1 MRNLDQTTITESAL
15 ERLAK
20 CPDPRL
26 KEVMTALIRH
36 VHEFAREVKLTP
48 AEWTRGIEFLTDV
61 GHITDDKRQEFILL
75 SDTLGLSALVDIL
88 ANSGKSEA
96 TTESSLLGR
105 FFAKARPNCPTAPIS
120 RAGLRASRCGFM
132 AVSHRWRG
140 SRSAARKLMYGRPR
154 RAGCTTCNSTI
165 LRARR

>member
-75 SDTLGLSALVDIL
+75 SDTLGLSALV
-88 ANSGKSEA
+88 SVK
-96 TTESSLLGR
+96 TPESAQFLFTSQSDGRSPPPGGAYPLL
-105 FFAKARPNCPTAPIS
+105 PSCE
-120 RAGLRASRCGFM
+120 
-132 AVSHRWRG
+132 
-140 SRSAARKLMYGRPR
+140 
-154 RAGCTTCNSTI
+154 
-165 LRARR
+165 